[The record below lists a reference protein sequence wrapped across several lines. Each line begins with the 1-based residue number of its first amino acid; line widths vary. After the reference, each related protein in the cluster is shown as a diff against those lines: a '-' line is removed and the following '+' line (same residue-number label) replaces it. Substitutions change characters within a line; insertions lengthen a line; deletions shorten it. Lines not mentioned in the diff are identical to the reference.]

1 MNFRL
6 LIIPIITITISCSN
20 NLDKSEINN
29 DESILGFQIIGEVD
43 SSIREVALFQYENG
57 GMIKFD
63 SSEVKDNHFT
73 FKGEL
78 FAPEVYYLQFKDGD
92 LIPVFMENSTV
103 KIHVKGLSKDSIK
116 IEGSRIHDEW
126 SLIESEIFRY
136 DVQLDSISTLYYNA
150 NDNDLKLEMIR
161 YEVEYD
167 SIEKMKE
174 NYIEGFISENSA
186 SYITPYLII
195 KYKLNLDNS
204 DALKSLLIG
213 LDNSIKNSPY
223 IELINERID
232 QLNLSKVGN
241 TIPSFSLRNSINED
255 VSIEDF
261 RGQYV
266 LIDFWAS
273 WCGPCRSENPNVVK
287 AYNKY
292 KQKGFTVLGISL
304 DTDKDA
310 WLKAISD
317 DKLNWTH
324 ISDLQGWKNET
335 AQKFGVRSIPFSI
348 LIDPEG
354 IILAKNLRAQ
364 DLHEELEKQ
373 LNK

>member
-1 MNFRL
+1 M
-6 LIIPIITITISCSN
+6 
-20 NLDKSEINN
+20 
-29 DESILGFQIIGEVD
+29 
-43 SSIREVALFQYENG
+43 
-57 GMIKFD
+57 
-63 SSEVKDNHFT
+63 
-73 FKGEL
+73 
-78 FAPEVYYLQFKDGD
+78 
-92 LIPVFMENSTV
+92 
-103 KIHVKGLSKDSIK
+103 
-116 IEGSRIHDEW
+116 
-126 SLIESEIFRY
+126 
-136 DVQLDSISTLYYNA
+136 
-150 NDNDLKLEMIR
+150 
-161 YEVEYD
+161 
-167 SIEKMKE
+167 
-174 NYIEGFISENSA
+174 
-186 SYITPYLII
+186 
-195 KYKLNLDNS
+195 
-204 DALKSLLIG
+204 
-213 LDNSIKNSPY
+213 
-223 IELINERID
+223 INERID
-232 QLNLSKVGN
+232 KLNLSKVGN

-266 LIDFWAS
+266 LIYFWAS

-324 ISDLQGWKNET
+324 ISDLQGWKNEN

>member
-213 LDNSIKNSPY
+213 LDNSIKNSLY
-223 IELINERID
+223 I
-232 QLNLSKVGN
+232 
-241 TIPSFSLRNSINED
+241 
-255 VSIEDF
+255 
-261 RGQYV
+261 
-266 LIDFWAS
+266 
-273 WCGPCRSENPNVVK
+273 
-287 AYNKY
+287 
-292 KQKGFTVLGISL
+292 
-304 DTDKDA
+304 
-310 WLKAISD
+310 
-317 DKLNWTH
+317 
-324 ISDLQGWKNET
+324 
-335 AQKFGVRSIPFSI
+335 
-348 LIDPEG
+348 
-354 IILAKNLRAQ
+354 
-364 DLHEELEKQ
+364 
-373 LNK
+373 

>member
-1 MNFRL
+1 M
-6 LIIPIITITISCSN
+6 
-20 NLDKSEINN
+20 
-29 DESILGFQIIGEVD
+29 
-43 SSIREVALFQYENG
+43 
-57 GMIKFD
+57 
-63 SSEVKDNHFT
+63 
-73 FKGEL
+73 
-78 FAPEVYYLQFKDGD
+78 
-92 LIPVFMENSTV
+92 
-103 KIHVKGLSKDSIK
+103 
-116 IEGSRIHDEW
+116 
-126 SLIESEIFRY
+126 
-136 DVQLDSISTLYYNA
+136 
-150 NDNDLKLEMIR
+150 
-161 YEVEYD
+161 
-167 SIEKMKE
+167 
-174 NYIEGFISENSA
+174 
-186 SYITPYLII
+186 
-195 KYKLNLDNS
+195 NLDNS

-255 VSIEDF
+255 VSIEYF